1 MENVL
6 LSVYK
11 AQVRINNCKTQGY
24 MYKIGEQ
31 RTSEEVDRKT
41 ADGEE
46 ITEMISSCKGVFR
59 TLLER
64 HFPVSDRNVFYI
76 LENMYRNFAKFITR

>member
-1 MENVL
+1 ML
-6 LSVYK
+6 LLVYK
-11 AQVRINNCKTQGY
+11 AQVSVKLIETPILMC
-24 MYKIGEQ
+24 KIGEQ

-64 HFPVSDRNVFYI
+64 HFPVSDRHVFYI
-76 LENMYRNFAKFITR
+76 LLNIASN

>member
-1 MENVL
+1 MHIL
-6 LSVYK
+6 LCN
-11 AQVRINNCKTQGY
+11 ICN
-24 MYKIGEQ
+24 IGEQ

-64 HFPVSDRNVFYI
+64 HFPVSDRIVFYG
-76 LENMYRNFAKFITR
+76 LENMNCYFGNS

>member
-1 MENVL
+1 MENVSL
-6 LSVYK
+6 LVYK
-11 AQVRINNCKTQGY
+11 AQVSINKYKTPLY
-24 MYKIGEQ
+24 ICKIGEQ

-64 HFPVSDRNVFYI
+64 HFPVSDRNVFYRP
-76 LENMYRNFAKFITR
+76 EHMH

>member
-1 MENVL
+1 ML

-11 AQVRINNCKTQGY
+11 AQVSINKCKTQGY
-24 MYKIGEQ
+24 MCKIGEQ